1 MLLCLV
7 KPAPGSQLVAAA
19 LVLVTVTFYETAKVC
34 LTKGYII
41 HHEMEQVAI
50 KHTQRKSQAAAA
62 ATLLGRR
69 FDRQDD
75 GKEPTSIHQF
85 MVNGLCD
92 DGNGFTTPP
101 LSAPSPPPLRPVLT
115 RCNGVYYPLHKNV
128 SFSWPLDLF
137 FSLYFCVV
145 LTQKFPDRKFRYP
158 IPFSLSLLFSKLF
171 TVIFIC

>member
-92 DGNGFTTPP
+92 DGNGFTPPPPLRP
-101 LSAPSPPPLRPVLT
+101 LSAPSPPRFDSVQWRLLPPSQE
-115 RCNGVYYPLHKNV
+115 C
-128 SFSWPLDLF
+128 LF
-137 FSLYFCVV
+137 FLAFG
-145 LTQKFPDRKFRYP
+145 LIF
-158 IPFSLSLLFSKLF
+158 LSLFLCC
-171 TVIFIC
+171 VNPEIP